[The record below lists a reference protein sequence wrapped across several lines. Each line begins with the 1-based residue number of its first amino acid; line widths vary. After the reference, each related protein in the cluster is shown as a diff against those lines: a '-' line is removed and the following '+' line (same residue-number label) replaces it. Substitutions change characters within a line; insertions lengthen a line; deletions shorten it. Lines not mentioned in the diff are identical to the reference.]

1 MAEAQIS
8 APKTGRGRATRER
21 IIAAAAS
28 LIGERGV
35 ARTSIEDVIE
45 RAGVGKGQLYHY
57 FEDRA
62 ALLRAVVLHNADDVL
77 GFVGRPFD
85 SWKAI
90 RSLFD
95 AMVELQVER
104 EACGGCPIGTL
115 VGQLAEVDE
124 SARQALADAFG
135 RWESRLRDGLRSMQL
150 QGKLEAGADTGEL
163 AATTLAAMQGG
174 LLLTQARR
182 DPRQLAM
189 ALDAAYSHLRAH
201 AARNTV

>member
-1 MAEAQIS
+1 MAGTQLAS
-8 APKTGRGRATRER
+8 PKTSRGRATRER

-35 ARTSIEDVIE
+35 ARTSLDDVLE
-45 RAGVGKGQLYHY
+45 RAGVSKGQLYHY
-57 FEDRA
+57 FEDRT

-77 GFVGRPFD
+77 SFLGRPFD
-85 SWKAI
+85 SWTAI

-95 AMVELQVER
+95 AMVDLQVER

-124 SARQALADAFG
+124 PARLALADAFA
-135 RWESRLRDGLRSMQL
+135 RWEARLRDGLRTMQL
-150 QGKLEAGADTGEL
+150 QGKLDAGADTAEL

-189 ALDAAYSHLRAH
+189 ALDAAYAHLRTH
-201 AARNTV
+201 AIRNNV